1 MRGHIRK
8 RAKDS
13 WSLVVDAGRDPSTG
27 KRRQIWKTFRGT
39 KKQAEAELARL
50 VNAIETGTDLEPRS
64 VTVATF
70 LDRWLQATKSR
81 VAPRTY
87 ERYSE
92 IVRLHVLP
100 SLGRVQLGKLR
111 PLQLEDLYQGLEAS
125 GLSRQT
131 ILHVHRVLFT
141 ALKQAVRWQ
150 LLTRNVAEAVT
161 PPRPVRRQVPPFSSE
176 QADVVLSAVAETDL
190 APAVALALGTGMR
203 RGEVLG
209 LRWSDIDLVGGEARI
224 TQTLQATADG
234 VCFVPPKT
242 HRSART
248 IALPPFV
255 LDALKQQRSRQGI
268 RRLAAG
274 AAWQELGL
282 VVDRGDGAPLAPW
295 ALSQRFRYAMRKSG
309 IDLSFH
315 GLRHAHASL
324 MLEAGIHLKV
334 VSERL
339 GHSSIGITADLYTHM
354 TKALDQDAA
363 AKLGALLDRKQS

>member
-13 WSLVVDAGRDPSTG
+13 WSLVVDIGRDPSSG
-27 KRRQIWKTFRGT
+27 KRRQTWKTFHGT

-50 VNAIETGTDLEPRS
+50 VSAIETGTDLEPQS

-70 LDRWLQATKSR
+70 LDRWLEATKSR

-87 ERYSE
+87 DRYSE
-92 IVRLHVLP
+92 IVRLHILP

-111 PLQLEDLYQGLEAS
+111 PLQLEDLYQRLEAN

-141 ALKQAVRWQ
+141 ALKQGVRWQ
-150 LLTRNVAEAVT
+150 LVTRNVAEAVS
-161 PPRPVRRQVPPFSSE
+161 PPRPVRRHVAPFTS
-176 QADVVLSAVAETDL
+176 QHAAAVLAAVAETDL

-209 LRWSDIDLVGGEARI
+209 LRWSDVDLTGGEARI

-255 LDALKQQRSRQGI
+255 LDALKQQRSRQGT

-274 AAWQELGL
+274 EAWQDLGL
-282 VVDRGDGAPLAPW
+282 VVDRGDGAPLPPW
-295 ALSQRFRYAMRKSG
+295 ALSQRFRSLMKRSD

-324 MLEAGIHLKV
+324 MLEAGIHLKI

-354 TKALDQDAA
+354 AKALDQDAA
-363 AKLGALLDRKQS
+363 VKLGNLLDNKEF

>member
-13 WSLVVDAGRDPSTG
+13 WSLVVDIGRDPSSG
-27 KRRQIWKTFRGT
+27 KRRQTWKTFHGT

-50 VNAIETGTDLEPRS
+50 VSAIETGTDLEPQS
-64 VTVATF
+64 VTVANF
-70 LDRWLQATKSR
+70 LDRWLKATKSR

-87 ERYSE
+87 DRYSE

-100 SLGRVQLGKLR
+100 SLGRVSLGKLR
-111 PLQLEDLYQGLEAS
+111 PLQLEDLYQRLEAK

-131 ILHVHRVLFT
+131 ILHVHRVMFT
-141 ALKQAVRWQ
+141 ALKQGVRWQ
-150 LLTRNVAEAVT
+150 LVTRNVAEAVT
-161 PPRPVRRQVPPFSSE
+161 PPRPVRRHVAPFTS
-176 QADVVLSAVAETDL
+176 QHADAVLTAVAETDL

-209 LRWSDIDLVGGEARI
+209 LRWSDVDLTSGEARI

-234 VCFVPPKT
+234 MCFVPPKT

-255 LDALKQQRSRQGI
+255 LDALKQQRSHQGA

-274 AAWQELGL
+274 TAWQDFDL
-282 VVDRGDGAPLAPW
+282 VVDRGDGAPLPPW
-295 ALSQRFRYAMRKSG
+295 AISQRFRSLMSKSG

-339 GHSSIGITADLYTHM
+339 GHSNIGITADLYTHM
-354 TKALDQDAA
+354 AKALDQEAA
-363 AKLGALLDRKQS
+363 AKLGALLDRKQF